1 MSEKHVGIGDKVK
14 GWLSSRRK
22 SSMARADAGQK
33 TGHADQPAA
42 ALAPAAGTH
51 IYIYISVNPRYCS
64 QQRYRGGVYH
74 GPSSHLRML

>member
-42 ALAPAAGTH
+42 ALAPAAGT
-51 IYIYISVNPRYCS
+51 YIFT
-64 QQRYRGGVYH
+64 YR
-74 GPSSHLRML
+74 